1 MIHLCTP
8 AMNRMLMILVNEI
21 NLFHYFPWN
30 YLLMV
35 EKDLPLQKHENFT
48 AHGPGTREQKSSTL
62 A

>member
-1 MIHLCTP
+1 
-8 AMNRMLMILVNEI
+8 MILVNEI